1 MQCNRKGN
9 MRGREKELL
18 HLLVKRSG
26 QSFKG
31 KKEMGEDGRVGKGRE
46 EREGGDE
53 GEEEWEG
60 KRKGRG
66 RKGEG
71 KVKGRVGNGKVG
83 RK

>member
-18 HLLVKRSG
+18 YLFVKRSG

-60 KRKGRG
+60 KRKERR
-66 RKGEG
+66 RKGQG
-71 KVKGRVGNGKVG
+71 KGRE
-83 RK
+83 RKSRKEMICG